1 MNVAGRQNRWLGL
14 LAGGPAKTAVLVFV
28 ALLIVNVI
36 MQPSVLTSSGIMT
49 LADEYT
55 ALALAAVGET
65 FVVLNGGL
73 DLSVGS
79 VMSVVNVILA
89 VYLKGS
95 LGSHLDI
102 LLIAWAVAVA
112 SGLINGIFVAFLN
125 LSSIIVTLAT
135 MFIWSGVA
143 LLILPQPGGSVP
155 PQLVTGLTGSIGG
168 VVPVA
173 LLILVL
179 VGLLSWYLTHTR
191 LGFNIFATGG
201 SEEAAMVAAVP
212 IRWTKLVAFALSGF
226 FYGAAGIFLTAQTGS
241 GDPAIGSGFLL
252 QTFAAVVV
260 GGTMFGGGRGGMVG
274 SIFGAFV
281 LGIITNLL
289 FLFGV
294 SSFATPIFYGLTLF
308 VATVVASPKWRN
320 SLGKRIRERF
330 RQSGPGSIDGQK
342 GA

>member
-1 MNVAGRQNRWLGL
+1 MIEAKGGTSWRSLF
-14 LAGGPAKTAVLVFV
+14 AGGPAVTAVAVFAV
-28 ALLIVNVI
+28 LLIINVV
-36 MQPSVLTSSGIMT
+36 MQPSVLSPSGVMILT
-49 LADEYT
+49 DEYT

-65 FVVLNGGL
+65 FVVLTGGM

-89 VYLKGS
+89 VYLKGA

-135 MFIWSGVA
+135 MFVWSGVA
-143 LLILPQPGGSVP
+143 LLILPQPGGSIP
-155 PQLVTGLTGSIGG
+155 PDLVTGLTGTVGG
-168 VVPVA
+168 FLPVA
-173 LLILVL
+173 LVILVL
-179 VGLLSWYLTHTR
+179 VGLLSWYIMHTR
-191 LGFNIFATGG
+191 LGFNIFAVGG
-201 SEEAAMVAAVP
+201 SEEAALVSAVP
-212 IRWTKLVAFALSGF
+212 IRWTKLTAFALSGF

-241 GDPAIGSGFLL
+241 GDPAIGSSFLL
-252 QTFAAVVV
+252 QTFAAVIV
-260 GGTMFGGGRGGMVG
+260 GGTIFGGGRGGLVG

-308 VATVVASPKWRN
+308 LATVVASPKLRN
-320 SLGKRIRERF
+320 SLGKRFRERL
-330 RQSGPGSIDGQK
+330 RGTGSNPLGDQEGV
-342 GA
+342 